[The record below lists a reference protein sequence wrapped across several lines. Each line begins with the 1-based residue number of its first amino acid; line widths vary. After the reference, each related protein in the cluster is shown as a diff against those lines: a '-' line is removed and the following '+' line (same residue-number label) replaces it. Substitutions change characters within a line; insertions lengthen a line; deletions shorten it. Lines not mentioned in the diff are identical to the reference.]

1 MVVIKQWGIP
11 LLVMGE
17 VLYANWL
24 VRYNQ
29 SDLGE
34 VLGLDLVHFLCAL
47 S

>member
-1 MVVIKQWGIP
+1 MVVIKQWGTP

-34 VLGLDLVHFLCAL
+34 VLELDLVHFLCAL
-47 S
+47 C